1 MPTYTRH
8 QSTDGGRKVAFQQIN
23 LFRMKNPF
31 ILYKFFG
38 SARGLKGDVALVI
51 YVVGM
56 LVKDGSLSTY
66 LKLSFLS

>member
-1 MPTYTRH
+1 
-8 QSTDGGRKVAFQQIN
+8 
-23 LFRMKNPF
+23 MKNPF